1 MSTYLITG
9 ASGFCG
15 RHLVDIIPQEKNE
28 IIGVSRNITE
38 ELVSMHP
45 HVAYESLNLMDH
57 SSIYRLL
64 KESTPDYIIHLAG
77 ESSVASSWKGPINM
91 LNNNLISQINI
102 FEAIRELELNDTK
115 IVIACSSEEYGL
127 VKESDLPVNEN
138 CSFNPLSAYAVS
150 KIAQD
155 MLGYQYYRSYGM
167 NITRAR
173 CFNLVGPGQNTSYAL
188 SSFAKQ
194 ISDIEKGIKEN
205 TILVGNLNAIRDY
218 TDVRSAM
225 DAYYQLAK
233 KSKSGE
239 VYNLCSG
246 NGHNLKDLLDYLI
259 SLSKCEVKIKLD
271 PLRLRPSDLPVMI
284 GDNTKIKTEVG
295 WEPKIDIHKSL
306 LDLLDYWRNIST

>member
-28 IIGVSRNITE
+28 IIGISRNITE

-45 HVAYESLNLMDH
+45 HVTYESLNLMDH

-259 SLSKCEVKIKLD
+259 SLSNCEVKIKLD

-284 GDNTKIKTEVG
+284 GDNTKIKTEIG

-306 LDLLDYWRNIST
+306 LDLLNYWRRNQ

>member
-15 RHLVDIIPQEKNE
+15 RHLVDIIPHEKNE
-28 IIGVSRNITE
+28 IIGISRNITE
-38 ELVSMHP
+38 ELISMYP
-45 HVAYESLNLMDH
+45 HVTYESLNLMDH
-57 SSIYRLL
+57 SSIYGLL
-64 KESTPDYIIHLAG
+64 KEYAPDYIIHLAG

-102 FEAIRELELNDTK
+102 FEAIRELELNDTRV
-115 IVIACSSEEYGL
+115 VIACSSEEYGL
-127 VKESDLPVNEN
+127 VKESDLPVNEK

-167 NITRAR
+167 NIIRAR

-194 ISDIEKGIKEN
+194 IADIEKGLKEN
-205 TILVGNLNAIRDY
+205 TILVGNLSAIRDY

-225 DAYYQLAK
+225 DAYYLLVT
-233 KSKSGE
+233 KSKSGD
-239 VYNLCSG
+239 VYNICSG
-246 NGHNLKDLLDYLI
+246 KGHNLKDLLDYLI
-259 SLSKCEVKIKLD
+259 SLSKCEVKIKVD

-284 GDNTKIKTEVG
+284 GDNTKIRKEIS

-306 LDLLDYWRNIST
+306 LDLLNYWRNGQ

>member
-15 RHLVDIIPQEKNE
+15 RHLVDIIPQERNE
-28 IIGVSRNITE
+28 IIGISRNITE

-45 HVAYESLNLMDH
+45 HVTYESLNLMDH

-167 NITRAR
+167 NIIRAR

-194 ISDIEKGIKEN
+194 IADIEKGIKEN

-233 KSKSGE
+233 KAKSGD

-306 LDLLDYWRNIST
+306 LDLLNYWRSSQ